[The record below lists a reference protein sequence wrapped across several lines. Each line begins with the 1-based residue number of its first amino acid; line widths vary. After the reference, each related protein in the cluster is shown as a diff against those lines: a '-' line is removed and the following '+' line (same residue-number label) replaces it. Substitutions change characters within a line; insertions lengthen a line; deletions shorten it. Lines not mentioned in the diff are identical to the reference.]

1 MAYSSFSLKDVKQK
15 LGVNVIEN
23 EKLFANIPK
32 VGISPFLQMTLD
44 RSVSLALAINTEKS
58 RSEWIIAPILA
69 EFRDQLRDNIS
80 VFSGKKFDVDASRG
94 LDGYCDYL
102 ISLNPEQYYISAP
115 IFTIVEAKKEDI
127 VEGFGQ
133 CIATMVA
140 AKIFNE
146 REHAQIPLIF
156 GAVTTGTNW
165 KFLKLVDNTAYIDLD
180 EYYLKEIDLL
190 MGIFVHIAQLETQGS
205 Q

>member
-15 LGVNVIEN
+15 LGITVIEN
-23 EKLFANIPK
+23 EKLFANIPG
-32 VGISPFLQMTLD
+32 VEISPFLKTTLD
-44 RSVSLALAINTEKS
+44 KYVPLALAINTEKS

-69 EFRDQLRDNIS
+69 EFRDQLQDKVSI
-80 VFSGKKFDVDASRG
+80 FSGKKFDVDSSRG

-115 IFTIVEAKKEDI
+115 IFAIVEAKNEDI

-140 AKIFNE
+140 AALFNA
-146 REHAQIPLIF
+146 REHTQVPMIF

-165 KFLKLVDNTAYIDLD
+165 KFLKLTENTAYIDLD

-190 MGIFVHIAQLETQGS
+190 MGIFVHITQLETQGS
-205 Q
+205 